1 MSFVSGNVG
10 SEQAQKFLENL
21 QQDFRSLSAD
31 TKKKHPQIKEV
42 SRAAKKIW
50 KFSLFGLDNIPHQF
64 YTIACCREPSIKI
77 KIIVLICP
85 YQIWALFLL
94 LWETFKAMVS
104 NWATCV

>member
-42 SRAAKKIW
+42 S
-50 KFSLFGLDNIPHQF
+50 S
-64 YTIACCREPSIKI
+64 
-77 KIIVLICP
+77 
-85 YQIWALFLL
+85 
-94 LWETFKAMVS
+94 
-104 NWATCV
+104 